1 MILIVDRDNQLCN
14 RLFVAGHL
22 IATAI
27 ESGHVLVNL
36 GLAEY
41 APLFPATAN
50 DLYCRFPVT
59 QTGRKPVRYET
70 RERIRRPIVKFV
82 NALESGRFPERL
94 TQFIAIARSGHDSTE
109 NKTAEEAKDLIVN
122 LDDPTYS
129 ELLRSKHFVVV
140 RGPLMRAESYFRKH
154 QEVVRG
160 YFQPTERC
168 AQQVQ
173 SILAGARRMAD
184 IVIGVHMR
192 RKDYAGFVRGRYY
205 YSMQQ
210 YRAYTQR
217 LASQFPGMRVAFF
230 LCSDSDEYRQAFR
243 SSEYLHGTGKIDE
256 DLYALAGCDYIVG
269 PPSTFSG
276 WASFYGRVPL
286 HYIRDIDET
295 PDLQAFWIQPG

>member
-27 ESGHVLVNL
+27 ETGHVFVNL

-50 DLYCRFPVT
+50 DLFCRFPLT
-59 QTGRKPVRYET
+59 KTGKKAVSFET
-70 RERIRRPIVKFV
+70 RERIRRPIMKIV
-82 NALESGRFPERL
+82 NALENGTLQKQAEH
-94 TQFIAIARSGHDSTE
+94 FIAIARSGHDSTE
-109 NKTAEEAKDLIVN
+109 NKTLEQVKDLIVN
-122 LDDPTYS
+122 LDDPPYS
-129 ELLRSKHFVVV
+129 ELLRSKRIVVV
-140 RGPLMRAESYFRKH
+140 RGPLARAESYFRKH
-154 QEVVRG
+154 QDVVRD
-160 YFQPTERC
+160 YFQPSERC
-168 AQQVQ
+168 EQQVQ
-173 SILAGARRMAD
+173 RILSGARKMAD

-192 RKDYAGFVRGRYY
+192 RKDYAGFVSGRYY
-205 YSMQQ
+205 FSMQQ
-210 YRAYTQR
+210 YRAYTRR

-276 WASFYGRVPL
+276 WASFYGKTPL
-286 HYIRDIDET
+286 HHIRDIDET
-295 PDLQAFWIQPG
+295 PELSSFQYLVG